1 MILPSCE
8 RGGASDLLVPKRLQ
22 HRLEALTQVRLQ
34 FVQRRVPLEL
44 LKLVVVEQFLEV
56 EGLELWRNRLLR
68 CLSVLAVVR

>member
-1 MILPSCE
+1 MSG
-8 RGGASDLLVPKRLQ
+8 GGASDLLVPKRLQ

-34 FVQRRVPLEL
+34 FVQRCVPLEL
-44 LKLVVVEQFLEV
+44 LKLVVVKQFLEV